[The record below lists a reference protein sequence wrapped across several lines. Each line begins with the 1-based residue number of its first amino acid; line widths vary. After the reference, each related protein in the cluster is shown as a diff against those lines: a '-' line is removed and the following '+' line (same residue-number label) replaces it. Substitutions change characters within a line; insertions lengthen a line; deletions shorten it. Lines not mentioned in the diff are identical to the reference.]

1 MKFKI
6 NYKTILFI
14 LLLLIMIVGKKF
26 TPYDPNLVNMASR
39 LQYPSS
45 QHLFGTDNLGRD
57 VLSRIFAGAFTT
69 IGVAVLI
76 LLLSLFIGVT
86 IGLISGYIGGKVDW
100 MIMRV
105 IDSFLAF
112 PDYIIA
118 IVLSGILGAG
128 TYNLILAIVVVKWV
142 GYARLVRSTV
152 QSEKMKD
159 YISMAKIN
167 GVNSLSILRKHLIP
181 HVIGNVMSVATM
193 DMGKI
198 IIMIASLSYIGLGV
212 QPPNPE
218 WGSMLN
224 EGRTFFTNAP
234 YLMIAPGVA
243 IMIVVFAAN
252 LLGDSISK
260 RYSIRE

>member
-1 MKFKI
+1 MKGKF
-6 NYKTILFI
+6 NFKTISFI
-14 LLLLIMIVGKKF
+14 IILLIMIVGKIF
-26 TPYDPNLVNMASR
+26 TPYDPNLVNMSIR
-39 LQYPSS
+39 LQSPNS
-45 QHLFGTDNLGRD
+45 QHFLGTDNLGRD
-57 VLSRIFAGAFTT
+57 VLSRIFSGAFTT
-69 IGVAVLI
+69 IGVAAVILI
-76 LLLSLFIGVT
+76 LSLIIGVA
-86 IGLISGYIGGKVDW
+86 IGLISGYIGGKTDW
-100 MIMRV
+100 ILMRF

-128 TYNLILAIVVVKWV
+128 TFNLILAIVVVKWA

-167 GVNSLSILRKHLIP
+167 GVNSLAIMKKHLIP
-181 HVIGNVMSVATM
+181 HVVGNVMAVATM
-193 DMGKI
+193 DIGKI

-218 WGSMLN
+218 WGAMLN
-224 EGRTFFTNAP
+224 EGRTFFDNSP

-252 LLGDSISK
+252 LFGEAISK
-260 RYSIRE
+260 SYSIRK

>member
-1 MKFKI
+1 MKFKV
-6 NYKTILFI
+6 NFKTILFI
-14 LLLLIMIVGKKF
+14 VILLVMIVGKKF
-26 TPYDPNLVNMASR
+26 TPYDPNLVNMAIR
-39 LQYPSS
+39 LQSPNS
-45 QHLFGTDNLGRD
+45 QHLLGTDNLGRD

-76 LLLSLFIGVT
+76 LLLSLIIGVAV
-86 IGLISGYIGGKVDW
+86 GLISGYIGGKIDW
-100 MIMRV
+100 IIMRF

-128 TYNLILAIVVVKWV
+128 TFNLILAIVVVKWV

-167 GVNSLSILRKHLIP
+167 GVNSVSILRKHLIP
-181 HVIGNVMSVATM
+181 HVVGNVMAIATM

-198 IIMIASLSYIGLGV
+198 ILMIASLSYIGLGV

-224 EGRTFFTNAP
+224 EGRTFFANAP
-234 YLMIAPGVA
+234 HLMIAPGLA

-252 LLGDSISK
+252 LFGDTISK
-260 RYSIRE
+260 NYSIRD

>member
-6 NYKTILFI
+6 NFKTMLFI
-14 LLLLIMIVGKKF
+14 IILIIMMIGKKF
-26 TPYDPNLVNMASR
+26 RPYDPNLVNMSIR
-39 LQYPSS
+39 LQSPST
-45 QHLFGTDNLGRD
+45 QHILGTDNLGRD

-69 IGVAVLI
+69 IGVAVAI
-76 LLLSLFIGVT
+76 LVLSLIIGVAV
-86 IGLISGYIGGKVDW
+86 GLFSGYIGGKIDW
-100 MIMRV
+100 IIMRF

-128 TYNLILAIVVVKWV
+128 IFNLILAIVVVKWV
-142 GYARLVRSTV
+142 GYARLVRSIV

-159 YISMAKIN
+159 YILMARIN
-167 GVNSLSILRKHLIP
+167 GVNSLGIMIKHLIP
-181 HVIGNVMSVATM
+181 HVVGNVMAVATM
-193 DMGKI
+193 DIGKI
-198 IIMIASLSYIGLGV
+198 ILMIASLSYIGLGV

-224 EGRTFFTNAP
+224 EGRTFFVKSP
-234 YLMIAPGVA
+234 HLMIAPGAA

-252 LLGDSISK
+252 LFGESISK
-260 RYSIRE
+260 SYSIRE